1 MNNDFEKLDN
11 YSSFKL
17 TNGMILL
24 DLMQEKNIGFNEIL
38 SILGTKSVVN
48 EIINGKR
55 VLKATQITQLAE
67 LFKINADI
75 FNMEDDMQEVSNHS
89 MQGQSSFNEPSA
101 FNMGNSLGEHPE
113 EQSHDTENNFG
124 NEMYSPD
131 NNEMKP
137 FWED

>member
-1 MNNDFEKLDN
+1 MINEYEKLDN

-24 DLMQEKNIGFNEIL
+24 DLMQEKNIGFNEVF

-55 VLKATQITQLAE
+55 VLKAAQITQLAE
-67 LFKINADI
+67 LFKINSEV
-75 FNMEDDMQEVSNHS
+75 FNMEDEMQEVGNHS
-89 MQGQSSFNEPSA
+89 MQSQSSFNESSA
-101 FNMGNSLGEHPE
+101 FNMANSLE
-113 EQSHDTENNFG
+113 EQPEVPSQDAENSFG